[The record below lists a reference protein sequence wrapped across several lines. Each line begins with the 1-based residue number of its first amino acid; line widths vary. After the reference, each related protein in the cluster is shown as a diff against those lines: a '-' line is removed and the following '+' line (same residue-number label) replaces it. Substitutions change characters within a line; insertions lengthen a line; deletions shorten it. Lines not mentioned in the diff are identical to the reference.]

1 MMVKF
6 ENDDRALYS
15 IIKWIVVTVPTD
27 PAEKGLAEAALY
39 LLLLDLSGSVWQ
51 LQQELLGNV

>member
-6 ENDDRALYS
+6 ENDDWVLYS

-27 PAEKGLAEAALY
+27 PAEKSLAEAALY
-39 LLLLDLSGSVWQ
+39 LLLSDLSRSVWQ
-51 LQQELLGNV
+51 VQQELLGNV